1 MYCPLCKAEYR
12 QGFTTCSDCQIAL
25 VATQQEVD
33 AVAVDRL
40 WTGDNRKK
48 MEKILD
54 GLMDAEIPF
63 RSKETL
69 KSHPWPWLSMLLFR
83 FMKPRPTFEF
93 HVDVMNK
100 DSAKSKEV
108 LRKIIEDAEKVDE
121 EED

>member
-25 VATQQEVD
+25 VATQQEAD
-33 AVAVDRL
+33 AVAVDRI
-40 WTGDNRKK
+40 WTGDNREK

-54 GLMDAEIPF
+54 GLMNAEIPF

-69 KSHPWPWLSMLLFR
+69 KSQPWPWLSMLLFR
-83 FMKPRPTFEF
+83 FMKPRPTLEF
-93 HVDVMNK
+93 HIDVMNK
-100 DSAKSKEV
+100 DSAKSEEV
-108 LRKIIEDAEKVDE
+108 LRKIEDAEKVGE

>member
-12 QGFTTCSDCQIAL
+12 QGFATCSDCQIAL
-25 VATQQEVD
+25 VATQQEAD

-54 GLMDAEIPF
+54 GLMNAEIPF

-69 KSHPWPWLSMLLFR
+69 KSQPWPWLSMLLFR

-93 HVDVMNK
+93 HIDVMNK
-100 DSAKSKEV
+100 DSAKSEEV
-108 LRKIIEDAEKVDE
+108 LRKIEDAEKVDE

>member
-63 RSKETL
+63 RSKETP
-69 KSHPWPWLSMLLFR
+69 KSQPWPWLSMLLFR

-93 HVDVMNK
+93 HIDVMNK

-108 LRKIIEDAEKVDE
+108 LRKIEDAEKVDE

>member
-25 VATQQEVD
+25 VATQQEAD
-33 AVAVDRL
+33 SVAVDRL

-63 RSKETL
+63 RSRETL
-69 KSHPWPWLSMLLFR
+69 KSQPWPWLSMLLFR

-93 HVDVMNK
+93 HIDVMNK
-100 DSAKSKEV
+100 DSAKSEEV
-108 LRKIIEDAEKVDE
+108 LRKIEDAEKVDE